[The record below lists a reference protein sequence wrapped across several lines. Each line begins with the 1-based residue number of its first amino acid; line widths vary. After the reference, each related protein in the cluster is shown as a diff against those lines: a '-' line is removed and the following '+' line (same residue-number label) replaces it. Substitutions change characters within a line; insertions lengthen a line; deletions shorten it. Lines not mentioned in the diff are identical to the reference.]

1 MAHYKTI
8 IFDLS
13 EVLLDFVV
21 PLGDDLAR
29 RLSTTRERIYR
40 AFENDHMEPYYRG
53 LISEDEFLHT
63 VMGDQLQ
70 GITLPEMKQIIRR
83 SLDMRVPDM
92 QPILEDLKHD
102 YELVLLSDHGRE
114 WVDYILQKHPFLDIF
129 ERKFFSFDLDG
140 IKEHPETFIKLLE
153 RLGRRPQ
160 ECLFI
165 DDMEHNCA
173 TARSLGI
180 DAIRF
185 TSAEDLKADLGRLGI
200 QV

>member
-29 RLSTTRERIYR
+29 RLSATHERIYQ

-53 LISEDEFLHT
+53 LITEDEFLHT
-63 VMGDQLQ
+63 VMGGQML
-70 GITLPEMKQIIRR
+70 GITLPEMKRIIRH
-83 SLDMRVPDM
+83 SLDLRVPDM
-92 QPILEDLKHD
+92 QPILETLKQD

-114 WVDYILQKHPFLDIF
+114 WVDYILGKHPFLDIF
-129 ERKFFSFDLDG
+129 DRKFFSFDLDG
-140 IKEHPETFIKLLE
+140 IKEQPETFIKLLD

-173 TARSLGI
+173 IARSLGI
-180 DAIRF
+180 DSIRF
-185 TSAEDLKADLGRLGI
+185 TGAEDLRIALGRLGI

>member
-1 MAHYKTI
+1 M
-8 IFDLS
+8 
-13 EVLLDFVV
+13 
-21 PLGDDLAR
+21 
-29 RLSTTRERIYR
+29 
-40 AFENDHMEPYYRG
+40 
-53 LISEDEFLHT
+53 HT
-63 VMGDQLQ
+63 VMGDQLR
-70 GITLPEMKQIIRR
+70 GITLPEMKQIIRH

-92 QPILEDLKHD
+92 QPILEALKKN

-129 ERKFFSFDLDG
+129 EQKFFSFDLDG
-140 IKEHPETFIKLLE
+140 IKEKPETFIRLLD
-153 RLGRRPQ
+153 RLDRRPQ

-180 DAIRF
+180 DSIRF
-185 TSAEDLKADLGRLGI
+185 TAAEDLKAALGRLGI